1 MEALISEYLTS
12 HITAFHAAFD
22 TMRDSLSLG
31 DIDGFISGANTI
43 TQKLGGRVQFRNMQ
57 EFDAFMDS
65 DEAFVL

>member
-1 MEALISEYLTS
+1 M
-12 HITAFHAAFD
+12 
-22 TMRDSLSLG
+22 MDSMSLG

-43 TQKLGGRVQFRNMQ
+43 TEKLGGRVQFRNMQ